1 MVTDSNNLDDRA
13 QLILPQLRMDDLLNE
28 LQARLQTVVSTRDRV
43 HSLLE
48 AVVSIGSDLD
58 LETVLRRIIEAAT
71 RLVDARYGA
80 LGVIGDDGEHLVQ
93 FITVGVSDEEIEAIG
108 HWPHGHGIL
117 GLLIKEPH
125 SL

>member
-1 MVTDSNNLDDRA
+1 MVAEGRPGDDRA

-28 LQARLQTVVSTRDRV
+28 LQARLQAVVSTRDRV

-71 RLVDARYGA
+71 RLVDARRVGA
-80 LGVIGDDGEHLVQ
+80 ADCGTWPAGPWH
-93 FITVGVSDEEIEAIG
+93 TAARSRSRPVGVAA
-108 HWPHGHGIL
+108 PF
-117 GLLIKEPH
+117 
-125 SL
+125 